1 MNAWEKYPSID
12 HLSGSERTGMER
24 RRRHRQVRYLLFR
37 LQNAETKKE
46 PLLTVDN
53 LPPGFIEFWLAER
66 PRYALNPKG
75 ERVNVPAH
83 RNMKVC
89 DLGGYSEF
97 AKKWD
102 VDADLLVYIRHASVW
117 QEWSAILARV
127 VPVMGD

>member
-97 AKKWD
+97 AK
-102 VDADLLVYIRHASVW
+102 
-117 QEWSAILARV
+117 
-127 VPVMGD
+127 